1 MRIVHVSTHDT
12 RGGAARATYRLHKG
26 LQRLGYESVMYVS
39 HRSSQDPSVTEYVPP
54 THVAASLRR
63 FVRSRWIHRSLARYQ
78 ASSSNRFEVFTDDR
92 NHHGAGPA
100 KQLPKC
106 DVLNLHWIAGFVD
119 YRAFFAAVPRHLPI
133 VWRLADMN
141 PFTGGCHFDAGCG
154 RFIEACGYCPQLAS
168 TSAEDLSRK
177 VWKRKHDA
185 FRKCIQ
191 GRLHIVTLTAWMTKQ
206 VRRSSLLSDCP
217 VTQIP
222 NGLDLTE
229 FAPRD
234 KCLVRDVLGI
244 PREAKVVLF
253 VAESTTNPRKGFSLL
268 VQALNELASMD
279 NLLLLSVGRHE
290 PDLGGSIPHVH
301 LGPIEYR
308 WLYQAYNAADLFVM
322 PSLQDNLPNTV
333 LESMACGTPVVGFE
347 VGGVPDMVRQ
357 DATGMLAPAGDVA
370 GLKSAIASL
379 LLNAPKRAEMSEMC
393 RQVACAEYSLEL
405 QARRYGNLYE
415 SLVKE

>member
-1 MRIVHVSTHDT
+1 MSTHDT

-26 LQRLGYESVMYVS
+26 LQRLGYESLMYVS

-54 THVAASLRR
+54 THVAASVCR
-63 FVRSRWIHRSLARYQ
+63 FVRSRWINHSLARYQ

-92 NHHGAGPA
+92 NHYGADPA

-154 RFIEACGYCPQLAS
+154 RFIEACGCCPQLAS
-168 TSAEDLSRK
+168 TRADDLSRK
-177 VWKRKHDA
+177 VWKRKHEA
-185 FRKCIQ
+185 FRKSIQ
-191 GRLHIVTLTAWMTKQ
+191 GRLHIVTLTAWMTEQ
-206 VRRSSLLSDCP
+206 VRRSSLLSECP

-234 KCLVRDVLGI
+234 KCVVRDVLGI
-244 PREAKVVLF
+244 PREAKIVLF
-253 VAESTTNPRKGFSLL
+253 VADSTTNPRKGFSLL
-268 VQALNELASMD
+268 VQALNGLVGVD
-279 NLLLLSVGRHE
+279 NLLLLSVGRNE

-333 LESMACGTPVVGFE
+333 LESMACGTPVVGFA
-347 VGGVPDMVRQ
+347 VGGVPDMVRHEI
-357 DATGMLAPAGDVA
+357 TGMLAPPGNIDA
-370 GLKSAIASL
+370 LRSAMAAL
-379 LLNAPKRAEMSEMC
+379 LLDGPRRTEMSRNC
-393 RQVACAEYSLEL
+393 RHTAVEEYSIEL
-405 QARRYGNLYE
+405 QARRYGDLYA
-415 SLVKE
+415 SLVGR